1 MNIETLKEILHKT
14 TIILDLDEKLREVED
29 EYYELWLQEGCPDG
43 SSVGQIVDYIIEDN
57 VFDEW
62 FQLGITL
69 LKNRKENEEDY

>member
-29 EYYELWLQEGCPDG
+29 EYYEMWLMEGCPDG
-43 SSVGQIVDYIIEDN
+43 SSIGQIVDYIIEDN